1 MSLRLRTLKCS
12 LRTCQ
17 HPRWSS
23 TVVPGLPGGLPNTPV
38 DNFLANVIIPSGA
51 QPQPLPPIQIPFA
64 PDFWESASEPK
75 PSIPPAVDIDNRPKL
90 VVVAGADSRP
100 ISATSQ
106 EVIEPEAPNVLP
118 NLPKLG
124 QGGLFDD
131 IIEDFGVTVSDIKSN
146 IPKIGKF
153 W

>member
-1 MSLRLRTLKCS
+1 MSFF
-12 LRTCQ
+12 Q
-17 HPRWSS
+17 
-23 TVVPGLPGGLPNTPV
+23 
-38 DNFLANVIIPSGA
+38 
-51 QPQPLPPIQIPFA
+51 PFA

-90 VVVAGADSRP
+90 VVVAGAHSRP

-124 QGGLFDD
+124 QGGLLYVPAALLFYSTIDA
-131 IIEDFGVTVSDIKSN
+131 
-146 IPKIGKF
+146 
-153 W
+153 